1 MVGFP
6 SETEED
12 IDILL
17 KDLEEFYTSDKQEK
31 CGVLG
36 IRIEKM

>member
-1 MVGFP
+1 M
-6 SETEED
+6 SILADSTETKET
-12 IDILL
+12 LL